1 MKCDDCINLLET
13 YLDGEATERESDQI
27 QTHLATCSMCA
38 NQLETLTAESEMFTR
53 YDREME
59 ISPAL
64 WNGVAARIALEDR
77 QAESKSKTGLGEWIA
92 GLFAMPAFRF
102 AMPAMA
108 LVLIA
113 LLVGLAYWRTR
124 PQAPAHGENIARAG
138 NPKPI
143 NPTGS
148 NSGVQQN
155 DNPVPAPT
163 FDSTGADEGH
173 GPKIIA
179 VNFPPR
185 SRAMN
190 IGRPTDQS
198 DVLPDTENNNGGT
211 MEERDTASHLEQA
224 QNLLLSF
231 RNIKY
236 SDTDEE
242 VDVSYEKSES
252 RRLLS
257 ENIMLR
263 REAESSGKFPAK
275 SMLGSLEP
283 FLIDIANLPD
293 KARPADVRQITDR
306 VQRTEI
312 VAELRS
318 Y

>member
-1 MKCDDCINLLET
+1 MKCDDCVNLLET

-38 NQLETLTAESEMFTR
+38 NKHEALTAENEMFAR
-53 YDREME
+53 YDREVE
-59 ISPAL
+59 VTPAL

-77 QAESKSKTGLGEWIA
+77 QAESKSKPGLGEWIA
-92 GLFAMPAFRF
+92 GWFAMPSFRF
-102 AMPAMA
+102 AAPTMA

-113 LLVGLAYWRTR
+113 LLIGLAYWRTK
-124 PQAPAHGENIARAG
+124 PQQPTHDNLIAHVDSPKPVTSSSPASTVKPSDQSITAPASAG
-138 NPKPI
+138 TNTDSKEI
-143 NPTGS
+143 NS
-148 NSGVQQN
+148 NVLAKYERPSRPNMV
-155 DNPVPAPT
+155 
-163 FDSTGADEGH
+163 
-173 GPKIIA
+173 
-179 VNFPPR
+179 R
-185 SRAMN
+185 SS
-190 IGRPTDQS
+190 DQS
-198 DVLPDTENNNGGT
+198 DVLPDTESNNGGT

-275 SMLGSLEP
+275 SVLGSLEP

-293 KARPADVRQITDR
+293 KAKPTDVRQITDR

>member
-1 MKCDDCINLLET
+1 MCVNQF
-13 YLDGEATERESDQI
+13 EAF
-27 QTHLATCSMCA
+27 
-38 NQLETLTAESEMFTR
+38 TAENEMYAH
-53 YDREME
+53 YDREVE
-59 ISPAL
+59 VSPAL
-64 WNGVAARIALEDR
+64 WNGVARSIALEDR
-77 QAESKSKTGLGEWIA
+77 QTESKSKPGLGEWIA
-92 GLFAMPAFRF
+92 GWFAMPSFRF
-102 AMPAMA
+102 AMPTMA

-124 PQAPAHGENIARAG
+124 SVAPAHGERVAQAE

-143 NPTGS
+143 TSTGS
-148 NSGVQQN
+148 ESGTDQQKN
-155 DNPVPAPT
+155 KPAPA
-163 FDSTGADEGH
+163 SESNGGNKVRNPIIVASYH
-173 GPKIIA
+173 PPKTIKA
-179 VNFPPR
+179 V
-185 SRAMN
+185 RAS
-190 IGRPTDQS
+190 DQS
-198 DVLPDTENNNGGT
+198 DVLPDPENNGGT

-257 ENIMLR
+257 DNIMLR
-263 REAESSGKFPAK
+263 REAERSGKFPAK
-275 SMLGSLEP
+275 SVLGSLEP
-283 FLIDIANLPD
+283 FLIDIANLPN
-293 KARPADVRQITDR
+293 KAKPTEVRQITDR

>member
-1 MKCDDCINLLET
+1 
-13 YLDGEATERESDQI
+13 
-27 QTHLATCSMCA
+27 
-38 NQLETLTAESEMFTR
+38 
-53 YDREME
+53 
-59 ISPAL
+59 
-64 WNGVAARIALEDR
+64 
-77 QAESKSKTGLGEWIA
+77 
-92 GLFAMPAFRF
+92 
-102 AMPAMA
+102 
-108 LVLIA
+108 
-113 LLVGLAYWRTR
+113 
-124 PQAPAHGENIARAG
+124 
-138 NPKPI
+138 
-143 NPTGS
+143 
-148 NSGVQQN
+148 
-155 DNPVPAPT
+155 
-163 FDSTGADEGH
+163 
-173 GPKIIA
+173 
-179 VNFPPR
+179 
-185 SRAMN
+185 
-190 IGRPTDQS
+190 
-198 DVLPDTENNNGGT
+198 VLPDTENSNGGT

-275 SMLGSLEP
+275 SVLGSLEP

-293 KARPADVRQITDR
+293 KAKPTDVRQITDR

>member
-1 MKCDDCINLLET
+1 MKCDDCVNLLET

-38 NQLETLTAESEMFTR
+38 NQFEALTAESEMFTR

-77 QAESKSKTGLGEWIA
+77 QTESKSKTGLGEWIA
-92 GLFAMPAFRF
+92 GWFAMPSFRF
-102 AMPAMA
+102 AMPTMA
-108 LVLIA
+108 LVLVA

-124 PQAPAHGENIARAG
+124 PQPPTHDNSIARAG
-138 NPKPI
+138 NPKPVTSSSPTSAVKPNDQPI
-143 NPTGS
+143 TAPASGTNTGNEGRNPI
-148 NSGVQQN
+148 VL
-155 DNPVPAPT
+155 A
-163 FDSTGADEGH
+163 AYH
-173 GPKIIA
+173 
-179 VNFPPR
+179 PPR
-185 SRAMN
+185 PTTN
-190 IGRPTDQS
+190 TRPTDQS
-198 DVLPDTENNNGGT
+198 DVLPDTEGNNGGT

-275 SMLGSLEP
+275 SVLGSLEP

-293 KARPADVRQITDR
+293 KAKPTDVRQITDR